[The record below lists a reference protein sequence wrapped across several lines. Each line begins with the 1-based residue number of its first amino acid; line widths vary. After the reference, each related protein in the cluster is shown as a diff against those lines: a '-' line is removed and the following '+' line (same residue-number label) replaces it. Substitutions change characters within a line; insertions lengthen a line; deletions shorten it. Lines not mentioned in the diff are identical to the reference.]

1 MKVKVDLLIQRAAS
15 FSEVTIHSHSIAAI
29 FALNLPKE
37 YLISQSLAPSYFW
50 IKLACVP
57 GHSEITGNC
66 KSYEL
71 TKKGIAKSLSLEW
84 KCVGAPLSFVGLP
97 LDSWTWQELGERWVT
112 SATWAV
118 TRSFW
123 PKVNRTFKLCSIV
136 RVMKEFCPVPI
147 AKDVWRKMS

>member
-1 MKVKVDLLIQRAAS
+1 MKVKVDLPIQRAAS

-29 FALNLPKE
+29 FALNSMTVCLNIPKE

-71 TKKGIAKSLSLEW
+71 TKKGIATSLSLEW
-84 KCVGAPLSFVGLP
+84 KCVGAPLSFFGLP
-97 LDSWTWQELGERWVT
+97 LDSWTWQELGERY
-112 SATWAV
+112 
-118 TRSFW
+118 
-123 PKVNRTFKLCSIV
+123 LCSHKILV
-136 RVMKEFCPVPI
+136 AQSK
-147 AKDVWRKMS
+147 SQG